1 MWLEKLRE
9 LREKTGITIKQIA
22 EKKHLSEKT
31 VARIFSG
38 DTDRPYMDTLCDIV
52 SVLDGSLDDIFSETD
67 ARLASAD
74 LSALQSEVDKLC
86 SELNLLTAENA
97 MLRDKVNSLNTE
109 LDITRLKLEHK
120 EEIISLHNYYHTAI
134 KSMNKL

>member
-22 EKKHLSEKT
+22 EKKQLSEKT

-38 DTDRPYMDTLCDIV
+38 ETDRPYMDTLCDIV

-74 LSALQSEVDKLC
+74 LTALQNELDKLRTDINI
-86 SELNLLTAENA
+86 LGAENS
-97 MLRDKVNSLNTE
+97 MLKDKVTSLNTE
-109 LDITRLKLEHK
+109 LDFTRLKLEHK
-120 EEIISLHNYYHTAI
+120 EEIISIHNYYRAI
-134 KSMNKL
+134 ISGKTQ